1 MANVRLTFASGC
13 VAQLTASRVS
23 FQQRR
28 TMSIF
33 TSRGSASINFAT
45 HEATVVKPSD
55 AVLRR
60 EFRADRLSAEERAYF
75 KEHVF
80 DELLV
85 RSQRDAVPVNA
96 IQEEQRDFAAA
107 VRTGRAPR
115 VDGAAGRDAVAV
127 AELILDRIEEHAWDG
142 TPTGR
147 HGPFAMPALPII
159 AGTTQPTIDRHER
172 RRAG

>member
-1 MANVRLTFASGC
+1 MATARLTFASGC
-13 VAQLTASRVS
+13 VANSTASRVS
-23 FQQRR
+23 FQQQR

-45 HEATVVKPSD
+45 HEATVVKPRD
-55 AVLRR
+55 EVLRR
-60 EFRADRLSAEERAYF
+60 EFRVDQLSADERAYW
-75 KEHVF
+75 KEHLF

-85 RSQRDAVPVNA
+85 RTQRDARPVNA
-96 IQEEQRDFAAA
+96 IQEEQRDFVAAI
-107 VRTGRAPR
+107 RNGKAPR

-127 AELILDRIEEHAWDG
+127 AEMILERIEEHAWDG
-142 TPTGR
+142 TSAGR

-159 AGTTQPTIDRHER
+159 AGTTQPAPERHER